1 MARNVVGWNEGN
13 GDTLDLSKLGG
24 AEGNLNG
31 VSAYEIFAT
40 VRDTEVNA
48 AAGVAVDAHNRL
60 QLEAINGAL
69 SVPTGAGAAAL
80 ALLEVGATALVATN
94 RMRTDTRAQVS
105 DSERKKKFAAAGVV
119 SISAVDAVTADLAK
133 GSPQGLAAS
142 KAYTTAAVL
151 AGFDR
156 DAARFAEQSARLFD
170 SDEAREGMLAF
181 LEKRPPHWAARI

>member
-1 MARNVVGWNEGN
+1 MARNVVGWKEGN

-119 SISAVDAVTADLAK
+119 SISAVDAVTDKHEGEEEKTGEQTAPEDDRPAVLHTDEALDRESVPK
-133 GSPQGLAAS
+133 GSTEFLA
-142 KAYTTAAVL
+142 
-151 AGFDR
+151 
-156 DAARFAEQSARLFD
+156 
-170 SDEAREGMLAF
+170 
-181 LEKRPPHWAARI
+181 PPRSVTVFECRS